1 VSLAD
6 AGLIAALVVFV
17 YPFVIYPVVL
27 ARLARRRAA
36 AADREPDTLPSIA
49 MLICAL
55 NEEKIIGAK
64 MENCL
69 ELDYP
74 REKIRITV
82 VSDGSTDRTAEIVR
96 GYGAA
101 GVRLIER
108 AERRGKV
115 VNLNQAAPGLDAEIL
130 VFSDANVLYAPEA
143 VRALVARFRDPSV
156 GCVSGKVVLT
166 GTTEPLQASE
176 QNYYSVEWG
185 LQENASQLYSMAG
198 ADGAMYAVRKE
209 LFRPCP
215 NDTIIEDFI
224 GPIGIVRQGRRVVF
238 EPSAVGWEKGP
249 ASLMEEFRR
258 KVRIAAGAAQGLR
271 RGNAWPR
278 GAPLRFWFI
287 FLSHKFLRWIS
298 PLVGLAILAWAAA
311 SAQSVLSR
319 IVLAGFVLL
328 AGASML
334 RLLTG
339 WSHAL
344 LDAPFYFLFGQCAL
358 LTGLAKGFLGKQS
371 VLWKKADR

>member
-1 VSLAD
+1 
-6 AGLIAALVVFV
+6 
-17 YPFVIYPVVL
+17 
-27 ARLARRRAA
+27 
-36 AADREPDTLPSIA
+36 
-49 MLICAL
+49 
-55 NEEKIIGAK
+55 
-64 MENCL
+64 
-69 ELDYP
+69 
-74 REKIRITV
+74 
-82 VSDGSTDRTAEIVR
+82 
-96 GYGAA
+96 
-101 GVRLIER
+101 
-108 AERRGKV
+108 
-115 VNLNQAAPGLDAEIL
+115 
-130 VFSDANVLYAPEA
+130 VLYSPKAL
-143 VRALVARFRDPSV
+143 RALAYRFRDPSV
-156 GCVSGKVVLT
+156 GCVSGKVILT
-166 GTTEPLQASE
+166 NTAEPLQTSE

-224 GPIGIVRQGRRVVF
+224 GPIGIVRQGRRAVF

-271 RGNAWPR
+271 RGNAWPS
-278 GAPLRFWFI
+278 GAPWRFWFI

-298 PLVGLAILAWAAA
+298 PVVGLAILAWAAA
-311 SAQSVLSR
+311 SAQSALSR
-319 IVLAGFVLL
+319 IVLTGFALL
-328 AGASML
+328 AGASIL

-358 LTGLAKGFLGKQS
+358 LIGLAKGFLGKQS